1 VNKRR
6 LFILSFSIVCI
17 VIITAGFVY
26 WAYGQWTEQKL
37 QGYIR
42 RLKDEGFTTEEHS
55 LADFDVDGVVKIHF
69 FSDFRSFARQEDIDP
84 IYFDKRIHALYFL
97 RPILGD
103 GIEANIF
110 YYKWKLMISMYEPLA
125 VY

>member
-1 VNKRR
+1 M
-6 LFILSFSIVCI
+6 
-17 VIITAGFVY
+17 Y
-26 WAYGQWTEQKL
+26 WQFEQWAEQKL
-37 QGYIR
+37 QDCIR

-69 FSDFRSFARQEDIDP
+69 FGDFRSFARQEDIDH
-84 IYFDKRIHALYFL
+84 IYFDRGIHALYFL

-110 YYKWKLMISMYEPLA
+110 YYK
-125 VY
+125 